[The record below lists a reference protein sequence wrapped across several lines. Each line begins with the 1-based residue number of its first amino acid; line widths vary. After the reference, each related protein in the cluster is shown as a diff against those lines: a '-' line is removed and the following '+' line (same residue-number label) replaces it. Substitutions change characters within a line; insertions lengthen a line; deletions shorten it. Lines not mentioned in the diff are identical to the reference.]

1 VDHDRLG
8 AARDERRRQRGG
20 AAVSASSTSSSVA
33 SPAPR
38 ITAADLIALVKPTI
52 MINSLLT
59 AAGGMSLAPGGLS
72 GARMLVLLLGTAL
85 IVGAANTLN
94 MYLERDIDCL
104 MPRTKTR
111 PLPARRLVPSVA
123 LGFGLAQAAIAVPLL
138 TFGLGRAGPLT
149 GLLAVIAFVTYVLV
163 YTPMQQ
169 RSYAAVWIGGVPGA
183 MPALMGWTAVTGRA
197 DLGGLAVFAVLFFW
211 QIPHFHAIAMYRG
224 KEYERAGLVTLP
236 GSRGLDA
243 ARRSIAFYAFVQ
255 LAVSLTLYPLGVSGL
270 GYLVVAAA
278 GGAAYAAYALAG
290 LRDGDARWARR
301 LFLASIVYLPV
312 VFTTM
317 VIDGRL

>member
-1 VDHDRLG
+1 MSHSSTTAASTAEPG
-8 AARDERRRQRGG
+8 ARATARDL
-20 AAVSASSTSSSVA
+20 VS
-33 SPAPR
+33 
-38 ITAADLIALVKPTI
+38 LVKPTI

-72 GARMLVLLLGTAL
+72 GVHMLVLLLGTAL

-94 MYLERDIDCL
+94 MYLERDIDCM

-111 PLPARRLVPSVA
+111 PLPAQRLAPTVA
-123 LGFGLAQAAIAVPLL
+123 LTFGLAQAALAVPLL
-138 TFGLGRAGPLT
+138 TFGLGRPGPLT

-163 YTPMQQ
+163 YTPMKQ
-169 RSYAAVWIGGVPGA
+169 RSHAAVWVGGVPGA

-197 DLGGLAVFAVLFFW
+197 DLGGLAVFGVLFFW

-236 GSRGLDA
+236 GARGVVA
-243 ARRSIAFYAFVQ
+243 ARREIAFYALVQ
-255 LAVSLTLYPLGVSGL
+255 LAVSLALYPLGVSGM

-278 GGAAYAAYALAG
+278 LGGAYAVYAIAG

-312 VFTTM
+312 VFTAM